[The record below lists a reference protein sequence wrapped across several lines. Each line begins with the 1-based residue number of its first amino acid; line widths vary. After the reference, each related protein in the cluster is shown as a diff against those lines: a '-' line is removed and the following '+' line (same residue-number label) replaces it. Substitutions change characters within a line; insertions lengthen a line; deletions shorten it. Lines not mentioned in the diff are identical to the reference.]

1 MARPVYRYQPV
12 NETPDKAIGILLPFN
27 NSSNARPDTLN
38 YASGSI
44 SGKQLFGQSY
54 STEEQVISNLKNLLL
69 TRKGERVMQ
78 PLFGT
83 DIFDKL
89 FENNTLDL
97 RSSLKKALTDDI
109 EYWLPYILVNDVI
122 ITSSEDMHTITILIA
137 FTITSIGAN
146 LVINVLADENS
157 LVVTDATP
165 DLEFRPISTDGL
177 L

>member
-1 MARPVYRYQPV
+1 MSRPVYRYQPI

-27 NSSNARPDTLN
+27 NSANARSADPNLN
-38 YASGSI
+38 YASGSS
-44 SGKQLFGQSY
+44 SGKQLFGQSF

-69 TRKGERVMQ
+69 TRKGERVME

-97 RSSLKKALTDDI
+97 RTSLQKTLTEDI
-109 EYWLPYILVNDVI
+109 EYWLPYIIINGID
-122 ITSSEDMHTITILIA
+122 ITSSEDMHTITILIH

-146 LVINVLADENS
+146 LVINVLAS
-157 LVVTDATP
+157 K
-165 DLEFRPISTDGL
+165 IH
-177 L
+177 

>member
-97 RSSLKKALTDDI
+97 RSSLKK
-109 EYWLPYILVNDVI
+109 N
-122 ITSSEDMHTITILIA
+122 
-137 FTITSIGAN
+137 FNG
-146 LVINVLADENS
+146 
-157 LVVTDATP
+157 
-165 DLEFRPISTDGL
+165 
-177 L
+177 